1 MGDNPTLSDA
11 RRRWENARL
20 HVPAALRRLAGR
32 EQEIA
37 TVVFSRREASAN
49 EVVDALSDSLSN
61 SAVRSMLNRLVS
73 KQVIGRKWQN
83 GLYVYFRADNDPE
96 FHETLLKGV
105 AKDYFDSSLS
115 RFATA
120 LLALIRREQ
129 PELITELAT
138 YLEPAPDLRDQP
150 NSGET
155 SSKQSMG
162 CE

>member
-20 HVPAALRRLAGR
+20 HVPAALRRLASR

-37 TVVFSRREASAN
+37 TVVFSRGEASAN

-73 KQVIGRKWQN
+73 KQVIGRKWQD
-83 GLYVYFRADNDPE
+83 GLYVYFRTDNDPV
-96 FHETLLKGV
+96 FHEALLQGI
-105 AKDYFDSSLS
+105 AKDYFNGSLS

-120 LLALIRREQ
+120 LLALIDREQ

-138 YLEPAPDLRDQP
+138 YLKLGPNLRDQP
-150 NSGET
+150 NSEET
-155 SSKQSMG
+155 SSK
-162 CE
+162 